1 MIQINLS
8 DEQGRELLNA
18 FGWRWSNDSLA
29 VDNVAIKADVAAEVF
44 RQLEN
49 QVDAQRR
56 EKK

>member
-1 MIQINLS
+1 MITINLS

-29 VDNVAIKADVAAEVF
+29 VDSVSVGADVAAEVF

-49 QVDAQRR
+49 QVEAQRR
-56 EKK
+56 ENK

>member
-1 MIQINLS
+1 MITINLS

-18 FGWRWSNDSLA
+18 FGWRESWECLA
-29 VDNVAIKADVAAEVF
+29 LDHVVVKANLAAEVF

>member
-1 MIQINLS
+1 MITINLS

-18 FGWRWSNDSLA
+18 FGWLWSNDSLA

-56 EKK
+56 EQK

>member
-18 FGWRWSNDSLA
+18 FGWRWSGDSLS
-29 VDNVAIKADVAAEVF
+29 VDNVTVKADLAAEVF

-49 QVDAQRR
+49 QVEAQRR